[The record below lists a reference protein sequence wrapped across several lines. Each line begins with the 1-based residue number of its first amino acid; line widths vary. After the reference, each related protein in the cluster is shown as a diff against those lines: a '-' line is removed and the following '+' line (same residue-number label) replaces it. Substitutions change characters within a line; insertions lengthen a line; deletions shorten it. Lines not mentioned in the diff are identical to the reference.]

1 MRRRRGGKRKKEKG
15 GGGADEKCV
24 CVWGGGGEEGEKV
37 QFGVVTKNAEG
48 QPMEGQLKS
57 KGLTNTIDHGGV
69 TTRPWVTYGYKRWM
83 EQTEEGEIMFV
94 GLIESRLLH

>member
-1 MRRRRGGKRKKEKG
+1 MEEKGRRKEEEMRRRREGKRKKEKG

-24 CVWGGGGEEGEKV
+24 CGGEGGEKV

-57 KGLTNTIDHGGV
+57 KGWT
-69 TTRPWVTYGYKRWM
+69 P
-83 EQTEEGEIMFV
+83 Q
-94 GLIESRLLH
+94 